1 MCNVA
6 KAVMIE
12 WNKLGFVICERSL
25 YMQIFNLDRSYLL
38 LSFNLITLSSLAL
51 LSKSFLFTPY
61 SFYEGFQ
68 DLDSMARNIQYFHPE
83 PETTVSCRSW
93 APQSSSPSLARWLF
107 LGTSLPH
114 FCWCFSK
121 LAPCSHPGKLLLSIP
136 LLSLSLIFFFLS
148 HSPHP
153 SHCFSSHRLH
163 NMKNLRF
170 RKNNT

>member
-1 MCNVA
+1 
-6 KAVMIE
+6 MIE

-25 YMQIFNLDRSYLL
+25 YMQIFNLDRSYL
-38 LSFNLITLSSLAL
+38 FLSSSSLCLLLPYQQNLLCFHLLAFMKV
-51 LSKSFLFTPY
+51 SKIY
-61 SFYEGFQ
+61 IVWQ
-68 DLDSMARNIQYFHPE
+68 
-83 PETTVSCRSW
+83 ETSRFSSW
-93 APQSSSPSLARWLF
+93 AWDTSIIYELGSPVFITQSWLF

-153 SHCFSSHRLH
+153 SHWYVAHCFSSHRLH